1 MTADSKLVSY
11 VKASPN
17 HSGKRTHK
25 IDTIIIHC
33 VAANATIESLGNLF
47 ANPSRKASSQ
57 YGIGTDGRIGQ
68 YVPEA
73 YRSWCSGNRPNDQ
86 RAITIEV
93 SNNGGAPDWPI
104 SQAAYN
110 SLVDLC
116 EDICRRN
123 GIKKLVWSTNKS
135 DRVNHRN
142 GCNMTAHRDFQNKAC
157 VPIDTEVLTKTGWVK
172 IGDIEIGDEIACADL
187 DNLKISFEEVYDKV
201 EEKLQDTYT
210 NNGLTATKDHRMI
223 YSIQSSKEK
232 FRIENYNVLLAHGNQ
247 ICIPMAGHS
256 DFNGLPLTNDMI
268 AFYIATQADGHY
280 MYDKRKSGTK
290 GYYGIEFHLKKQR
303 KINRIKEILDN
314 LHFNYKESI
323 KSDGSVAVRIYNT
336 SDVKYV
342 EDICE
347 KYLKDKKFTWE
358 WIYMSPDQ
366 AEFFLEEIQLWD
378 GCKAGTLYTS
388 KERQNLDIVSAVAVM
403 NGVGSNVIGSNI
415 LFREVPYSVLGKRE
429 DSTKRNRKTKVTCV
443 SVKTGIFIIR
453 QNGKTF
459 IVGNCPGDY
468 IYNREGQIAAEVN
481 RRLQEDDEMLSYEQ
495 FKEYMTQYLKE
506 LQDNDAGEWSKGD
519 REWGINSGLFN
530 GSGTLE
536 TGEPNYMWGMWAT
549 REQLAALFHRF
560 EEKFDK

>member
-25 IDTIIIHC
+25 IDTITIHC

-73 YRSWCSGNRPNDQ
+73 YRSWCTSSNANDQ

-93 SNNGGAPDWPI
+93 SNNGGEPNWPV

-110 SLVDLC
+110 SLVNLC

-123 GIKKLVWSTNKS
+123 GKTKMVWISDKNKALAYNPVPNEFRMTVHRWFANKS
-135 DRVNHRN
+135 CC
-142 GCNMTAHRDFQNKAC
+142 G
-157 VPIDTEVLTKTGWVK
+157 P
-172 IGDIEIGDEIACADL
+172 
-187 DNLKISFEEVYDKV
+187 Y
-201 EEKLQDTYT
+201 
-210 NNGLTATKDHRMI
+210 
-223 YSIQSSKEK
+223 
-232 FRIENYNVLLAHGNQ
+232 LL
-247 ICIPMAGHS
+247 
-256 DFNGLPLTNDMI
+256 
-268 AFYIATQADGHY
+268 
-280 MYDKRKSGTK
+280 
-290 GYYGIEFHLKKQR
+290 
-303 KINRIKEILDN
+303 
-314 LHFNYKESI
+314 
-323 KSDGSVAVRIYNT
+323 
-336 SDVKYV
+336 
-342 EDICE
+342 
-347 KYLKDKKFTWE
+347 
-358 WIYMSPDQ
+358 
-366 AEFFLEEIQLWD
+366 
-378 GCKAGTLYTS
+378 
-388 KERQNLDIVSAVAVM
+388 ERQ
-403 NGVGSNVIGSNI
+403 
-415 LFREVPYSVLGKRE
+415 
-429 DSTKRNRKTKVTCV
+429 
-443 SVKTGIFIIR
+443 
-453 QNGKTF
+453 
-459 IVGNCPGDY
+459 
-468 IYNREGQIAAEVN
+468 GQIAAEVN

>member
-25 IDTIIIHC
+25 IDTITIHC

-142 GCNMTAHRDFQNKAC
+142 GCNMTAHRDFQ
-157 VPIDTEVLTKTGWVK
+157 
-172 IGDIEIGDEIACADL
+172 
-187 DNLKISFEEVYDKV
+187 LKS
-201 EEKLQDTYT
+201 
-210 NNGLTATKDHRMI
+210 
-223 YSIQSSKEK
+223 
-232 FRIENYNVLLAHGNQ
+232 
-247 ICIPMAGHS
+247 
-256 DFNGLPLTNDMI
+256 
-268 AFYIATQADGHY
+268 
-280 MYDKRKSGTK
+280 
-290 GYYGIEFHLKKQR
+290 
-303 KINRIKEILDN
+303 
-314 LHFNYKESI
+314 
-323 KSDGSVAVRIYNT
+323 
-336 SDVKYV
+336 
-342 EDICE
+342 
-347 KYLKDKKFTWE
+347 
-358 WIYMSPDQ
+358 
-366 AEFFLEEIQLWD
+366 
-378 GCKAGTLYTS
+378 
-388 KERQNLDIVSAVAVM
+388 
-403 NGVGSNVIGSNI
+403 
-415 LFREVPYSVLGKRE
+415 
-429 DSTKRNRKTKVTCV
+429 
-443 SVKTGIFIIR
+443 
-453 QNGKTF
+453 
-459 IVGNCPGDY
+459 CPGDY

-506 LQDNDAGEWSKGD
+506 LQDNDAGEWSKDD

-560 EEKFDK
+560 GEKFDK